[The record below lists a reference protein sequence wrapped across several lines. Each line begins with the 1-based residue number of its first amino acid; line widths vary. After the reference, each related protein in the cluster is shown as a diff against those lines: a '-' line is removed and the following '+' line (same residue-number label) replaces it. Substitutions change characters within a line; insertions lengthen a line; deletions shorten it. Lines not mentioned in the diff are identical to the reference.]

1 MSRNSENFDDACIDV
16 RRETNALLSEIF
28 TEQIYRQAVVR
39 LSIGNFSPFGA
50 LAQFKMVYGFEIRC
64 PFQCTYVRFSKLHR
78 RYSKDQRITV
88 RSVGNGFRVE
98 YLSREERR
106 WYESFFIRVFH
117 ISVHANIR
125 RRVVTRR
132 SKHVRSFFLLFF
144 FFLFKSKTFV
154 RAWAVV

>member
-1 MSRNSENFDDACIDV
+1 M
-16 RRETNALLSEIF
+16 
-28 TEQIYRQAVVR
+28 
-39 LSIGNFSPFGA
+39 
-50 LAQFKMVYGFEIRC
+50 
-64 PFQCTYVRFSKLHR
+64 
-78 RYSKDQRITV
+78 